1 MIRLG
6 AWGRRGIPAV
16 LPIFATAFAAV
27 SPAAAQAP
35 NLTPELLRDSRML
48 AASHCQGCHG
58 MDGLS
63 KQANAPNI
71 AAQPFD
77 YLVAQLHAYRGGT
90 RQQEQMSIVAKALTD
105 DEIVKLAAYYAKI
118 EIEAVSIPGR

>member
-1 MIRLG
+1 MRLASIG
-6 AWGRRGIPAV
+6 LRAIPVV
-16 LPIFATAFAAV
+16 LSLVAASTV
-27 SPAAAQAP
+27 LAAEAP
-35 NLTPELLRDSRML
+35 PRLTPELLKEVRTL

-77 YLVAQLHAYRGGT
+77 YLTAQLKAYRGGQ
-90 RQQEQMSIVAKALTD
+90 RHHEQMSIVAQNLTD
-105 DEIVKLAAYYAKI
+105 DEITKVAAYYHAI